1 MTGPR
6 AHRWFTPYAFLLP
19 AAAVLALFVGW
30 SFVQAVRYSLMRYTP
45 FAEPE
50 FIGLDNY
57 RRLLSDERFWA
68 CLINSA
74 VYLLVTPV
82 LIVVSLWA
90 AMVVR
95 SSIRGHNWL
104 RLLLFLPVV
113 TPTIVG
119 AVAWRVLLDDRGLLN
134 DALALLGIEPRA
146 WLTLYPL
153 TLVSPMLVT
162 LWKGTGFYMMIFL
175 AALVSVPREL
185 EEAAELDGA
194 GRLGV
199 LRHVVL
205 PHIWPTVVLVFIVS
219 SIAAMKVFDEIFVT
233 VRGVP
238 VEHQTV
244 VPLVYDWA
252 VERGDYGMASAVG
265 IVLFVI
271 VLAMSL
277 INLRLSAGRKEARS

>member
-1 MTGPR
+1 VSGER
-6 AHRWFTPYAFLLP
+6 VHRWFTPYLFVLP
-19 AAAVLALFVGW
+19 AAGVLGVFVGW
-30 SFVQAVRYSLMRYTP
+30 SFLAAVGFSFTRYTP
-45 FAEPE
+45 FGPPA
-50 FIGLDNY
+50 FVGLENY

-68 CLINSA
+68 CLGNSG
-74 VYLLVTPV
+74 VYLLVTPA

-90 AMVVR
+90 ALVVR
-95 SSIRGHNWL
+95 SGIRGHRWL
-104 RLLLFLPVV
+104 RVLLFLPVV

-119 AVAWRVLLDDRGLLN
+119 AVAWRVLLEDHGLLN
-134 DALALLGIEPRA
+134 GALAWLGVVPRP
-146 WLTLYPL
+146 WLTAYPY

-175 AALVSVPREL
+175 AALLGVPKEL
-185 EEAAELDGA
+185 EEAAALDGS
-194 GRLGV
+194 GRAGV

-205 PHIWPTVVLVFIVS
+205 PHIWPTVVLVGVVS
-219 SIAAMKVFDEIFVT
+219 SISAVKVFDEIFVT
-233 VRGVP
+233 VKGVP

-271 VLAMSL
+271 VLGMSL
-277 INLRLSAGRKEARS
+277 VNLRLTRGRA